1 MWKMKILI
9 ASSRPER
16 QETLV
21 SALSSWGYRNQ
32 VVDNGLEALNSLQ
45 SGEAAP
51 VIAVIDYS
59 LPGLSG
65 EDIVRRLRQR
75 VDAPYQ
81 FLILVGDG
89 AEREEM
95 LYALSAGADV
105 FLRDASDLVEM
116 RIQLQVGQRIME
128 RQLRQLILQESLW
141 NQANRDALTSL
152 PNRRAILKSLERNA
166 AACAQRGQPLGLL
179 MIDLDFFKQI
189 NDTFGHDG
197 GDAVLREV
205 AERMNKSV
213 RNTDMVGRFGG
224 EEFMA
229 VIPNSAGEELLRIAE
244 RIRSAVNK
252 TPISSG
258 SQLIPVSCSIGVAVR
273 WSEND
278 GEPAE
283 TLQRSDRALYVAKE
297 MGRNKVVS
305 AWSLHDRSQRAG

>member
-1 MWKMKILI
+1 MNILI
-9 ASSRPER
+9 ASSQKDR
-16 QETLV
+16 QESL
-21 SALSSWGYRNQ
+21 SAALSSWGYRFQ
-32 VVDNGLEALNSLQ
+32 LASTGQEALQILQ

-51 VIAVIDYS
+51 VIAILDYS

-65 EDIVRRLRQR
+65 EEIVRRLRQR

-81 FLILVGDG
+81 FLLLMGDG
-89 AEREEM
+89 SAREEM

-105 FLRDASDLVEM
+105 FLRDPGDLVEL

-166 AACAQRGQPLGLL
+166 ASCAQRGQPLGLL

-205 AERMNKSV
+205 AERMNRSV

-252 TPISSG
+252 TPVSSG
-258 SQLIPVSCSIGVAVR
+258 SQLIPISCSIGVAVR

-278 GEPAE
+278 GDPSE
-283 TLQRSDRALYVAKE
+283 TVQRSDRALYVAKE

-305 AWSLHDRSQRAG
+305 AWSLHDRSKRVS